1 MADKIIAYIKFG
13 NGANYSQIFQG
24 LAPSFIG
31 SFSDGY
37 GRRQAYII
45 AFVIYLGANI
55 GLALQDSY
63 SALMVLRCLQSA
75 GSSGTIALGSAVV
88 ADLTTR
94 AERGKYIGYA
104 GMGIAL
110 GPALGPVIGGLLD
123 HFFGW
128 RAIFWFLVI
137 LSGTCF
143 VIVLIVFPET
153 CRAVVGNGSVLP
165 PRWNWPLWAFVV
177 PKSRF
182 RGATYP
188 PDPSTIQV
196 LKHRPNPISSLRIAT
211 QREAGL
217 ILLYGG
223 LLFSG
228 YMAVLSTLST
238 QLSSRFGFNSIQ
250 VGLCYLPLGMGSIS
264 SRFTVGKLLDW
275 NFRREARIQGM
286 TIQKNRQQDIE
297 KFNIE
302 RARLTISIP
311 MIYFGSLCILA
322 YGWVMQFRTALAG
335 PMVMLFFTGMA
346 TTGAFNA
353 LSTLIVDVNHHSAAT
368 AVAANNFCRCLMG
381 AATTAF
387 VSPLIS
393 AIGLGWTATLIAGL
407 WVLFSPMLWL
417 VYRQGHGWRQKA
429 ALKQQQ
435 KDEKSK
441 STSESHEAGIRS

>member
-1 MADKIIAYIKFG
+1 MT
-13 NGANYSQIFQG
+13 
-24 LAPSFIG
+24 
-31 SFSDGY
+31 
-37 GRRQAYII
+37 
-45 AFVIYLGANI
+45 YLGANI
-55 GLALQDSY
+55 GLALQNGY
-63 SALMVLRCLQSA
+63 PALMVLRCIQSA

-104 GMGIAL
+104 GMGMAL

-123 HFFGW
+123 HFLGW

-143 VIVLIVFPET
+143 IIVLIVFPET

-165 PRWNWPLWAFVV
+165 PRWNRPFWAFVV
-177 PKSRF
+177 SGSRF
-182 RGATYP
+182 RGAEHP
-188 PDPSTIQV
+188 PDPSTLQV

-238 QLSSRFGFNSIQ
+238 QLSTRFEFNSIQ

-286 TIQKNRQQDIE
+286 SIQKNRQQDIE
-297 KFNIE
+297 NFNIE
-302 RARLTISIP
+302 RARLSISIP

-335 PMVMLFFTGMA
+335 PMVMLFFTGLA

-353 LSTLIVDVNHHSAAT
+353 LNTLVVDVNHQSAAT
-368 AVAANNFCRCLMG
+368 AVAANNLCRCLMG

-387 VSPLIS
+387 VSPLIE

-407 WVLFSPMLWL
+407 WVLFSPLLWL
-417 VYRQGHGWRQKA
+417 VYCQGHSWRQKA
-429 ALKQQQ
+429 TLKQQEEA
-435 KDEKSK
+435 EKS
-441 STSESHEAGIRS
+441 RP